1 MGTALLLLWM
11 SLKTGRR
18 LLSGLAAGVQRRG
31 GISAVDA
38 ACSQAHK
45 KRNVNGQE
53 KGLFV

>member
-18 LLSGLAAGVQRRG
+18 LLSGLAAGVQRRR